1 MDRILAV
8 ERLGKALH
16 RAPFAH
22 PATVRGRVCGRIGPL
37 VLVSRL
43 CEQVAE
49 HEPDPFALGARVTS
63 EPQAVPPELGPRFR
77 QRSSRTRPLLS
88 HAKRAAL
95 VWRFAA
101 KRWSIW
107 SHDRPFQRHASTKQ
121 SSGAAAPPRSSA
133 GTAPGPISAHYR
145 RGSRRYRRPGPP
157 LPAAASAGG
166 GDRRGSETARRRTGC
181 RWGSPQ
187 PATGAATGSTR
198 TGRRYRSQVAA
209 TGDR

>member
-133 GTAPGPISAHYR
+133 GTAPGPISAHCR
-145 RGSRRYRRPGPP
+145 RGSRR
-157 LPAAASAGG
+157 
-166 GDRRGSETARRRTGC
+166 RGSRKRRTGTGD
-181 RWGSPQ
+181 RVRRFRLPRR
-187 PATGAATGSTR
+187 PGAATGGEAR
-198 TGRRYRSQVAA
+198 PLAGEPAAGGGRLNRRPVRRP
-209 TGDR
+209 G